1 MMLSRRKLLRGAVR
15 GAAVSVALP
24 ALEVML
30 DGNGAALAGGRPLPK
45 RMGVFFWGNGVRL
58 DRWNPRDRGRD
69 WTLSDELAPLAPVRD
84 YVSVISGMQIKTGN
98 EQGHHAGS
106 VGILSGR
113 PMVSQPHPTSAY
125 ASTFSGPSIDQ
136 VAADVIGKGTR
147 FRSLELGVS
156 RHVTDNEGTT
166 LTCLSHR
173 GPDNPN
179 PAEFDPAVVFDRLFG
194 SGESLGVNAPSALAS
209 ERAIGRSVL
218 DVVAEDARLL
228 GPKVSGKDRQRLEQ
242 HFQNIREIEARVTR
256 PGPRCEPGAF
266 PGVFTEVGGKEPIEE
281 IHAAMSRLVT
291 LALSCDLTRVFSLQ
305 FSGSVATTVYW
316 QVGEDKP
323 HHQLTHDEAGDQPMV
338 HAATVFVMRQF
349 ARLLEDLAETPD
361 GAGNLL
367 DSCGILASSDT
378 AEGKEHTLK
387 DYPILLAGR
396 AGGKLKH
403 PGLHY
408 RSDSHENASQ
418 VLLTLLRA
426 VGVPLDDFGAKGGHV
441 ESGVSAVEV

>member
-1 MMLSRRKLLRGAVR
+1 
-15 GAAVSVALP
+15 
-24 ALEVML
+24 
-30 DGNGAALAGGRPLPK
+30 
-45 RMGVFFWGNGVRL
+45 
-58 DRWNPRDRGRD
+58 
-69 WTLSDELAPLAPVRD
+69 
-84 YVSVISGMQIKTGN
+84 
-98 EQGHHAGS
+98 
-106 VGILSGR
+106 
-113 PMVSQPHPTSAY
+113 
-125 ASTFSGPSIDQ
+125 
-136 VAADVIGKGTR
+136 
-147 FRSLELGVS
+147 
-156 RHVTDNEGTT
+156 
-166 LTCLSHR
+166 
-173 GPDNPN
+173 
-179 PAEFDPAVVFDRLFG
+179 
-194 SGESLGVNAPSALAS
+194 
-209 ERAIGRSVL
+209 
-218 DVVAEDARLL
+218 
-228 GPKVSGKDRQRLEQ
+228 
-242 HFQNIREIEARVTR
+242 VTR

-266 PGVFTEVGGKEPIEE
+266 PGVFTEVAGKEPIEE
-281 IHAAMSRLVT
+281 IHAAMSRLIT

-349 ARLLEDLAETPD
+349 ARLLADLAETPD

-426 VGVPLDDFGAKGGHV
+426 VGVPLEDFGAKGGHV